1 VNEALGADAD
11 LAAAR
16 PAADGMGPGEMLAL
30 RRKERG
36 LTLQE
41 VAGRLKFG
49 ARQLEALEA
58 DDYERLPGLTFVR
71 GMIKG
76 YAKLL
81 ESDAEPMLHSLERRH
96 VAAPVA
102 MALSSKKIPF
112 PDGRVRSTRVYLVLS
127 VLLVL
132 AVGGVLYEW
141 QYGLPSAWTGA
152 ATPQAEPA
160 APLPQERVADRAE
173 SARIVPPA
181 QPARTAP
188 PRAPAPATAALPA
201 AAAPAA
207 AGPAPA
213 SGRRMTFEFHEESW
227 VEVKDQAGQILM
239 SQLNPA
245 GSRRIIDGEPPF
257 EIVIGNASS
266 VRLTY
271 RNAPVDLK
279 PYIKVEVARLT
290 LD

>member
-11 LAAAR
+11 FAAAR
-16 PAADGMGPGEMLAL
+16 PAADGAGPGETLAL

-81 ESDAEPMLHSLERRH
+81 ESDAEPLLHSLERRY

-102 MALSSKKIPF
+102 MALSAKKIPF

-127 VLLVL
+127 VVLLL

-141 QYGLPSAWTGA
+141 QYGLSLAWTGL
-152 ATPQAEPA
+152 ATQAEQA
-160 APLPQERVADRAE
+160 APLPQERVADSAE
-173 SARIVPPA
+173 RARIVPPA

-188 PRAPAPATAALPA
+188 PRAPAPAAAALPA
-201 AAAPAA
+201 AATPAA

-213 SGRRMTFEFHEESW
+213 SGRRMMFEFHEESW
-227 VEVKDQAGQILM
+227 VEVKDQAGQVLM